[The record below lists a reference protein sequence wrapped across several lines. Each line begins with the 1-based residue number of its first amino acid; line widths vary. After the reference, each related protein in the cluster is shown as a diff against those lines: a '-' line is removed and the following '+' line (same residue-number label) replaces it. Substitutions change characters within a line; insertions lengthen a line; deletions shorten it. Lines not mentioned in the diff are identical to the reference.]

1 MKLVLAEKPSVA
13 QSIAKVLGAAK
24 REDGYLEGNGY
35 VVSWCVGHLV
45 ELAQPEVYDAKY
57 SKWAYADLPIFP
69 MDWQYE
75 VSAGTK
81 KQFGILKKL
90 MAREDVASLVCATD
104 AGREGELIFRL
115 VYHKAGCRKPF
126 ERLWISSM
134 EDVAIKEG
142 FENLRSGT
150 EYDALYEAA
159 LCRERADWI
168 VGINATRLFSTLY
181 GQTLNVGRVMTPTLA
196 MAVMR
201 EAAISAFKPELFY
214 TVQIGLD
221 GFTAASERFKTKAAA
236 EAVKQS
242 CSVAIVQK
250 AECKEKTEKPPALY
264 DLTSLQREA
273 NRVLG
278 YTAQQTLDYTQ
289 NLYEKKLVTYPR
301 TDSRF
306 LTEDMAHSLTDLVK
320 LAFHTFPVEDVDN
333 IPVHAEQVV
342 NNKKVTDHHA
352 IIPTRELQ
360 KCNLSELPK
369 GELAILQ
376 LISNRLCVAVG
387 DPHRYAETVI
397 ELDCGGTVF
406 STKGKTVVQDGWKA
420 LVQKNDSTKSD
431 ENVQT
436 LPSVSVGDEMTV
448 SGTEIKEGKTS
459 PPKHFTED
467 TLLSAMETAG
477 ADEMPDEVERKGLG
491 TPATRAG
498 IIEKLVRIGFLERK
512 GDKKTKHLIPTHKGT
527 ALVTVMPEQI
537 QSPSMTADW
546 EEKLL
551 LIEKGEYASEDFMD
565 EIKDVIAG
573 LIQNY
578 EVIRD
583 SEVMMS
589 KEANSIGKCPL
600 CGSAV
605 EDKAKAF
612 FCSNRACKFALWK
625 NNRYFASIGK
635 SMTSATAQKLLGS
648 GKVKL
653 KNCKSER
660 TGNTFDAT
668 VFMEVSDDGNYE
680 FTYPEQVMI
689 YAQRPNATFCKPY
702 EDWNAENYR
711 RYVKRGSTGIALFV
725 MNRDKPYLR
734 YVFDVADTGVRRSSP
749 ELKPWEVT
757 PENRSYVMEAMER
770 TFGVAAD
777 GVLEAQLEDIAS
789 ALAAEYWDDYKKQF
803 LDIVANSFLEY
814 AIWDNQTDDYYVDP
828 EGVTEYFTDEWLAN
842 DYLEEVRQSV
852 AAMESVQPEA
862 PVAEPAE
869 VVEASA
875 SEEPKW
881 NYQVGDTV
889 YLDDT
894 AFRVEQITDREVQLR
909 DPTLAYP
916 IFRAENRENFE
927 RIRLMRFRIFWASA
941 EPAHTTL

>member
-660 TGNTFDAT
+660 TGNTLVWITPKKPLPPGSPDTPDLPASRNSRT
-668 VFMEVSDDGNYE
+668 GRSACSLISRI
-680 FTYPEQVMI
+680 TLRHSR
-689 YAQRPNATFCKPY
+689 AQASPI
-702 EDWNAENYR
+702 
-711 RYVKRGSTGIALFV
+711 G
-725 MNRDKPYLR
+725 
-734 YVFDVADTGVRRSSP
+734 RS
-749 ELKPWEVT
+749 
-757 PENRSYVMEAMER
+757 
-770 TFGVAAD
+770 
-777 GVLEAQLEDIAS
+777 
-789 ALAAEYWDDYKKQF
+789 
-803 LDIVANSFLEY
+803 
-814 AIWDNQTDDYYVDP
+814 
-828 EGVTEYFTDEWLAN
+828 
-842 DYLEEVRQSV
+842 
-852 AAMESVQPEA
+852 
-862 PVAEPAE
+862 
-869 VVEASA
+869 
-875 SEEPKW
+875 
-881 NYQVGDTV
+881 
-889 YLDDT
+889 
-894 AFRVEQITDREVQLR
+894 
-909 DPTLAYP
+909 
-916 IFRAENRENFE
+916 
-927 RIRLMRFRIFWASA
+927 
-941 EPAHTTL
+941 